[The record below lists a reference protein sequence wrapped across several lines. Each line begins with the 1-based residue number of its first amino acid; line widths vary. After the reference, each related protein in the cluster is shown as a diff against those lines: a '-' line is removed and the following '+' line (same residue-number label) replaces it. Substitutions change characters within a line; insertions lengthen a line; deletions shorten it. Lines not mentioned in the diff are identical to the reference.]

1 MAIKVFLVDD
11 SPVVLAVLQ
20 RILKTSP
27 ELEVIGTAADGS
39 EALVKIPQLKP
50 HVVCTDLKM
59 GTMGGLELTQ
69 KLMAEF
75 PVPILVVSSAVQSSD
90 RDNIFQLL
98 QAGAVDVCP
107 KPPSGLAEDYPE
119 RSLLNKI
126 KIVAGVKVFKK
137 RQKRESPAPAI
148 ATSAPQI
155 RVEPGTT
162 PFKLLAIGASTG
174 GPPALEAV
182 LKPLPAQ
189 FPLPIVCVQHIS
201 QGFLDG
207 LISWLDK
214 QCSLRV
220 KVAQRGETP
229 TPGCVYFAPDG
240 YHLEIDRRGH
250 FIYSDAPAL
259 GNHRPSVTAT
269 FQSVARYYGKAAIAV
284 LLTGMGRD
292 GADGMSAIAQAGG
305 ETIAQNEDTCV
316 VFGMPKEAIALGAA
330 RHVLALEEI
339 SPFLTRIASYQ
350 RDRSPLA

>member
-27 ELEVIGTAADGS
+27 DLEIVGTAANGS
-39 EALVKIPQLKP
+39 EALSKIPTLKP

-90 RDNIFQLL
+90 RENIFQLL
-98 QAGAVDVCP
+98 QAGAVDVFP
-107 KPPSGLAEDYPE
+107 KPRSGLAEDYPE

-137 RQKRESPAPAI
+137 RHKGETPAPAI
-148 ATSAPQI
+148 AQSASKT
-155 RVEPGTT
+155 RVEPRTAQ
-162 PFKLLAIGASTG
+162 FKLLAIGASTG
-174 GPPALEAV
+174 GPPALEAI
-182 LKPLPAQ
+182 LKQLPAQ

-207 LISWLDK
+207 LIGWLDA
-214 QCSLRV
+214 QCALSV
-220 KVAQRGETP
+220 KIAQRGETP

-240 YHLEIDRRGH
+240 YHLEIDKRRK
-250 FIYSDAPAL
+250 FVYSDAPAFQS
-259 GNHRPSVTAT
+259 HRPSVTVT
-269 FQSVARYYGKAAIAV
+269 FQSVAQSYGKDAIAV

-305 ETIAQNEDTCV
+305 ETVAQNEETCV
-316 VFGMPKEAIALGAA
+316 VFGMPREAIALGAA

-339 SPFLTRIASYQ
+339 SPFLTRIVG
-350 RDRSPLA
+350 DRRA